1 MNDKKSEKSMNATM
15 TDPCKSISVGK
26 VSSVTLST
34 ELNFCLRCVHSS
46 TKVHNY
52 SLLSV
57 SISNILMFPP
67 LDSLNARIRALEQRD
82 NCDQREGHVTEQ
94 IERTHE
100 AI

>member
-1 MNDKKSEKSMNATM
+1 
-15 TDPCKSISVGK
+15 
-26 VSSVTLST
+26 
-34 ELNFCLRCVHSS
+34 
-46 TKVHNY
+46 
-52 SLLSV
+52 
-57 SISNILMFPP
+57 MFPP